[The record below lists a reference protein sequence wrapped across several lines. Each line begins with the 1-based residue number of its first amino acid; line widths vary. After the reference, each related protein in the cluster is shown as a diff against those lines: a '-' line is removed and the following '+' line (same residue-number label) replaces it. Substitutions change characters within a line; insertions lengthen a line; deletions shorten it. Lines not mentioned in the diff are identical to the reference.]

1 MGNKNAG
8 KPRNYALESGV
19 YRFGRSATYHKKAI
33 YKFAKKKAVAKKVT
47 KTPIFVEKKVG
58 GAKNG
63 GTRMVRVKKL
73 AADYPT
79 KDKPAAG
86 SSKRFFSGHKRKLR
100 ASLQP
105 GAVAILLA
113 GVHKGKRVIVLS
125 QLSSG
130 LLLITGPHKVN
141 GCPL

>member
-1 MGNKNAG
+1 MG
-8 KPRNYALESGV
+8 
-19 YRFGRSATYHKKAI
+19 
-33 YKFAKKKAVAKKVT
+33 
-47 KTPIFVEKKVG
+47 
-58 GAKNG
+58 
-63 GTRMVRVKKL
+63 
-73 AADYPT
+73 
-79 KDKPAAG
+79 G

-141 GCPL
+141 GCPLRRVNQRYLLATSTEVDVSGVKIPANIDDKYFARVKQEKSKDGEIFSVRRRSTRPPRRGRRIRPQSTPWFLT